1 MQSMLRY
8 FLSVFLGSAGFSPHI
23 EGDSS
28 GLSEG
33 MAMPKPAQPVI
44 NRLLVPLNAPC
55 SPQTTRI
62 YPAGLL
68 TSVLTSVEVEYQST
82 LADGAERIKMEGDT
96 SYCATLSGKPWP
108 DGLSE
113 VVSTYLF
120 LFYQYFTSPRCF
132 FLIKSFVFWRCVP
145 TLGLKPAQPVKAKL
159 ANFLSL
165 FFLLVLLSNCQ
176 VKRYLPSNE
185 YLLKGA
191 SLDLIA
197 ADSVNTTKLRE
208 QAVESISQR
217 ISPRW
222 RVWWYYREHAPL
234 RWLGKKIG
242 REPAF
247 YQDHQSQ
254 QMLSILQNRA
264 TNQGHFF
271 SLAFYTTDTLEQQK
285 AIRVNYQLQVGE
297 AYVIDTI
304 RYAIRDSSVATIVD
318 SLRTKSLLKKGGR
331 YSLSQLKLELQRLE
345 NGLRQQGYYYFAAQ
359 DLEFL
364 GDTIGN
370 DHGVKLLLKLKDGLG
385 ARHLEAQRLHQ
396 IRIYSNYKRSDQ
408 QAGLADTTFYEG
420 LQIICKNCPIRPNIM
435 AEAVAQRPGML
446 YNPHAHEQTIERLA
460 NYNTFQ
466 YISLNYEPVEGQD
479 SLLNLLI
486 YLSPQLPRSI
496 SGEVGAAYNSGRYFG
511 PEFGFKYANRN
522 LRKGAELFTVEGDV
536 TYNFFLGPTN
546 ESRIP
551 RSGIFSLKTGV
562 EIPRF
567 WLPQRE
573 RLLPTFL
580 KSSTS
585 IQLGFKMENIRLQLN
600 RFATEIE
607 DNNFQQL
614 GMLLAADANA
624 TSAVRL
630 WQLSGEYAYSWRR
643 KPKIFN
649 TLTVLRLRYQN
660 PEVATEELLSLSR
673 SLGFTQ
679 GLSGLGRLD
688 RMILWGPTYRWTYD
702 TRLRRKTTKYS
713 PHNFFANLELGLVFN
728 KVLPVGSNER
738 SLVAENSNYLQPE
751 ADLRYYFDLNS
762 TITLAARAHL
772 GIAAPF
778 GGRAIVPYF
787 DLYTVGGP
795 NSLRGFRPRGLGP
808 GTTPPLDNN
817 LLGQNGYGNVLFE
830 SSLELRYQLAP
841 MFQLAAFADA
851 GNVWLYKTEAEPTPG
866 DFSTQRFAQELAV
879 DAGVGVRIDFS
890 FLVIRIDV
898 AKPVSIPYETS
909 SETPPNRKPRFVLA
923 FGQAF

>member
-1 MQSMLRY
+1 MQRILRY
-8 FLSVFLGSAGFSPHI
+8 LLTLFPGSAGFSPH
-23 EGDSS
+23 GD
-28 GLSEG
+28 
-33 MAMPKPAQPVI
+33 
-44 NRLLVPLNAPC
+44 
-55 SPQTTRI
+55 
-62 YPAGLL
+62 
-68 TSVLTSVEVEYQST
+68 
-82 LADGAERIKMEGDT
+82 GDA
-96 SYCATLSGKPWP
+96 S
-108 DGLSE
+108 
-113 VVSTYLF
+113 
-120 LFYQYFTSPRCF
+120 
-132 FLIKSFVFWRCVP
+132 
-145 TLGLKPAQPVKAKL
+145 GLKPAQSVMSRLL
-159 ANFLSL
+159 ASKWQLTNLL
-165 FFLLVLLSNCQ
+165 TLFLLLISLTNCQ
-176 VKRYLPSNE
+176 VKRYLPDNE

-191 SLDLIA
+191 SLELIA
-197 ADSVNTTKLRE
+197 PDSVSTAKLRE
-208 QAVESISQR
+208 QAMESITQR

-247 YQDHQSQ
+247 YQDRQSQ

-271 SLAFYTTDTLEQQK
+271 SLAAYTTDTLEQQK
-285 AIRVNYQLQVGE
+285 AIRVHYQLEVGE
-297 AYVIDTI
+297 AYQIDTI
-304 RYAIRDSSVATIVD
+304 RYAIRDSSVAAIVD
-318 SLRTKSLLKKGGR
+318 SLREKSLLKKGGR
-331 YSLSQLKLELQRLE
+331 YTLSQLKLELQRLE

-385 ARHLEAQRLHQ
+385 PRHLEAQRLQ
-396 IRIYSNYKRSDQ
+396 EIKIYSNYQRSDQ
-408 QAGLADTTFYEG
+408 QGGLADTTVYEG
-420 LQIICKNCPIRPNIM
+420 LQIICQNCPLRPNIM

-446 YNPHAHEQTIERLA
+446 YNPQTHEQTIERLA

-511 PEFGFKYANRN
+511 PEVGFKYANRN
-522 LRKGAELFTVEGDV
+522 LRKGAELLTLEGDV
-536 TYNFFLGPTN
+536 TYNFFLGPAN

-551 RSGIFSLKTGV
+551 RSGIFSLQTGIA
-562 EIPRF
+562 IPRF

-573 RLLPTFL
+573 RLLPAFL
-580 KSSTS
+580 QSSTS

-607 DNNFQQL
+607 DNNFQEL

-643 KPKIFN
+643 KPKIAN

-688 RMILWGPTYRWTYD
+688 RMFLWGPAYRWTYD
-702 TRLRRKTTKYS
+702 SRLRRKTTQAS

-728 KVLPVGSNER
+728 KVLPVGNNDR
-738 SLVAENSNYLQPE
+738 SLATENSNYLQPE
-751 ADLRYYFDLNS
+751 ADLRYYFDLNRYV
-762 TITLAARAHL
+762 TLAARAHF

-795 NSLRGFRPRGLGP
+795 NSLRGFIPRGLGP

-817 LLGQNGYGNVLFE
+817 LLGQNGYGNVLLE
-830 SSLELRYQLAP
+830 SSLELRYQLLP

-851 GNVWLYKTEAEPTPG
+851 GNVWLYKTETEPTAG
-866 DFSTQRFAQELAV
+866 DFSAQRFTQELAV
-879 DAGVGVRIDFS
+879 DAGAGIRVDLS
-890 FLVIRIDV
+890 FLLIRIDI
-898 AKPVSIPYETS
+898 AKPVAIPYATNPES
-909 SETPPNRKPRFVLA
+909 PLNRKPRFVLA

>member
-1 MQSMLRY
+1 MYIRLY
-8 FLSVFLGSAGFSPHI
+8 PLLLFS
-23 EGDSS
+23 
-28 GLSEG
+28 
-33 MAMPKPAQPVI
+33 
-44 NRLLVPLNAPC
+44 
-55 SPQTTRI
+55 
-62 YPAGLL
+62 
-68 TSVLTSVEVEYQST
+68 
-82 LADGAERIKMEGDT
+82 
-96 SYCATLSGKPWP
+96 
-108 DGLSE
+108 
-113 VVSTYLF
+113 
-120 LFYQYFTSPRCF
+120 
-132 FLIKSFVFWRCVP
+132 
-145 TLGLKPAQPVKAKL
+145 
-159 ANFLSL
+159 
-165 FFLLVLLSNCQ
+165 LLVLLSNCQ
-176 VKRYLPSNE
+176 VKRYLPDNE

-191 SLDLIA
+191 GLELMA
-197 ADSVNTTKLRE
+197 ADSVNTANLRE
-208 QAVESISQR
+208 QAMESITQR

-234 RWLGKKIG
+234 RWLGKRIG

-247 YQDHQSQ
+247 YQDRQSQ
-254 QMLSILQNRA
+254 QMLSVLQNRA
-264 TNQGHFF
+264 TNLGHFY
-271 SLAFYTTDTLEQQK
+271 SLATYTTDTLEQQK
-285 AIRVNYQLQVGE
+285 AIRVNYQLELGE
-297 AYVIDTI
+297 AYTIDTI
-304 RYAIRDSSVATIVD
+304 RYAIRNPSIAAILD

-345 NGLRQQGYYYFAAQ
+345 DGLRQKGYYYFAAQ

-370 DHGVKLLLKLKDGLG
+370 DHGVRLLLKLKDGLSP
-385 ARHLEAQRLHQ
+385 RHLRAQRLQQ
-396 IRIYSNYKRSDQ
+396 IIIYSNYQRSDQ
-408 QAGLADTTFYEG
+408 QGGASDTTIYQG
-420 LQIICKNCPIRPNIM
+420 LQIICKDCPLKPNIM

-446 YNPHAHEQTIERLA
+446 YNPQTHEQTIERLA

-479 SLLNLLI
+479 SLLNLQI
-486 YLSPQLPRSI
+486 YLSPQKPRSI
-496 SGEVGAAYNSGRYFG
+496 AGELGAAYNSGRYFG

-522 LRKGAELFTVEGDV
+522 FNQGAELFTLEGDV
-536 TYNFFLGPTN
+536 TYNFFLGPAN

-573 RLLPTFL
+573 RLLPAFL

-585 IQLGFKMENIRLQLN
+585 IQLGFKMENIQLQLN

-607 DNNFQQL
+607 DNDYQDL

-643 KPKIFN
+643 KATISN

-679 GLSGLGRLD
+679 GLTGLGRLD
-688 RMILWGPTYRWTYD
+688 RMFLWGPAYRWTYD
-702 TRLRRKTTKYS
+702 SRLRRKTTKAS
-713 PHNFFANLELGLVFN
+713 PHHFFANLDLGLVFN
-728 KVLPVGSNER
+728 QVLPVGSNER
-738 SLVAENSNYLQPE
+738 SLNAEKSNYLQPE
-751 ADLRYYFDLNS
+751 ADLRYYFDLNRA
-762 TITLAARAHL
+762 ITLAARVHF
-772 GIAAPF
+772 GIATPF

-795 NSLRGFRPRGLGP
+795 NSLRGFIPRGLGP
-808 GTTPPLDNN
+808 GITVPLDNN

-830 SSLELRYQLAP
+830 SSLELRYKLGA

-851 GNVWLYKTEAEPTPG
+851 GNVWLYKTETDPTPG
-866 DFSTQRFAQELAV
+866 DFSAQRFVQEMAV
-879 DAGVGVRIDFS
+879 DAGAGVRIDLS
-890 FLVIRIDV
+890 FLVVRIDI
-898 AKPVSIPYETS
+898 AKPIAIPYETNPA
-909 SETPPNRKPRFVLA
+909 TPPNRKPRFVLA

>member
-1 MQSMLRY
+1 VSIIVSFLLSRGIFDLVQQKLEKFMQRILRY
-8 FLSVFLGSAGFSPHI
+8 LLTLFPGSSGFSPH
-23 EGDSS
+23 GD
-28 GLSEG
+28 G
-33 MAMPKPAQPVI
+33 
-44 NRLLVPLNAPC
+44 NA
-55 SPQTTRI
+55 S
-62 YPAGLL
+62 
-68 TSVLTSVEVEYQST
+68 
-82 LADGAERIKMEGDT
+82 
-96 SYCATLSGKPWP
+96 
-108 DGLSE
+108 
-113 VVSTYLF
+113 
-120 LFYQYFTSPRCF
+120 
-132 FLIKSFVFWRCVP
+132 
-145 TLGLKPAQPVKAKL
+145 GLKPTQSVLSRLL
-159 ANFLSL
+159 ASKVRFTNLL
-165 FFLLVLLSNCQ
+165 TLFLLLIFLTNCQ
-176 VKRYLPSNE
+176 VKRYLPANE

-197 ADSVNTTKLRE
+197 ADSVNTNKLRE
-208 QAVESISQR
+208 QAVASITQR
-217 ISPRW
+217 TSPRW

-247 YQDHQSQ
+247 YQDRQSQ

-271 SLAFYTTDTLEQQK
+271 SLADYTTDTLEQQQ
-285 AIRVNYQLQVGE
+285 AIRVNYELQVGE
-297 AYVIDTI
+297 AYHIDTI
-304 RYAIRDSSVATIVD
+304 RYTIRDSSVAAIVD

-331 YSLSQLKLELQRLE
+331 YTLTQLKQELQRLE
-345 NGLRQQGYYYFAAQ
+345 DGLRQQGYYYFAAQ

-396 IRIYSNYKRSDQ
+396 IKIYSNYKRSDQ
-408 QAGLADTTFYEG
+408 QGGLADTILYEG
-420 LQIICKNCPIRPNIM
+420 LQIICKDCPIRPNIM

-446 YNPHAHEQTIERLA
+446 YNPQTHEQTIERLA

-511 PEFGFKYANRN
+511 PELGFKYANRN
-522 LRKGAELFTVEGDV
+522 LRRGAELFTLEGDV
-536 TYNFFLGPTN
+536 TYNFFLGPAN

-580 KSSTS
+580 QSSTS

-607 DNNFQQL
+607 ENNFQQL
-614 GMLLAADANA
+614 SMLLADDANA

-643 KPKIFN
+643 TPKISN

-688 RMILWGPTYRWTYD
+688 RMILWGPAYRWIYD
-702 TRLRRKTTKYS
+702 SRLRRKTAKAAS
-713 PHNFFANLELGLVFN
+713 PHNFFASLELGLVFN
-728 KVLPVGSNER
+728 KVLPVGNNER
-738 SLVAENSNYLQPE
+738 SLTAENSNYLQPE
-751 ADLRYYFDLNS
+751 VDLRYYFDLNRYV
-762 TITLAARAHL
+762 TLAARAHL

-778 GGRAIVPYF
+778 NGRAIVPYF

-795 NSLRGFRPRGLGP
+795 NSLRGFIPRGLGP
-808 GTTPPLDNN
+808 GITPPLDNN

-830 SSLELRYQLAP
+830 SSLELRYQLGP

-851 GNVWLYKTEAEPTPG
+851 GNVWLYKTETEPTPG
-866 DFSTQRFAQELAV
+866 DFSAQRFGQELAV
-879 DAGVGVRIDFS
+879 DAGLGVRIDLS

-898 AKPVSIPYETS
+898 AKPISIPYEDNA
-909 SETPPNRKPRFVLA
+909 EDPANRSPRFVLA